1 MGFLSNLFGDL
12 ADPDAVHQPIID
24 LVCLSIASD
33 GVITE
38 QEIAQAHT
46 FAVDMMG
53 VQEPR
58 VAALVDHT
66 FERIERDGFHKTLE
80 TAAAQLH
87 LDQHRE
93 AAFLAAAWV
102 QHADGHVARQEEDFL
117 ALLARALHLEVALC
131 DEMLAYVEAQTKAD
145 TLIVDA

>member
-24 LVCLSIASD
+24 LVCLSIVSD

-38 QEIAQAHT
+38 QEIAQAHA
-46 FAVDMMG
+46 FAADMMG
-53 VQEPR
+53 VQESR
-58 VAALVDHT
+58 AAALVDLA
-66 FERIERDGFHKTLE
+66 FERIERDGFHKALE
-80 TAAAQLH
+80 TAAAELH

-102 QHADGHVARQEEDFL
+102 QHADGHIARQEEDFL

-131 DEMLAYVEAQTKAD
+131 DEMLAYVEAQAKAAPM
-145 TLIVDA
+145 VVEA